1 MDSDVEMK
9 SEDTPTGTTADLEP
23 GPKGMAAEAEGAG
36 RPEAAEPTVPEK
48 TALLEGAE
56 AGRSDAPS
64 DQPVAPS
71 PAAETA
77 HPAAEVV
84 IRLPP
89 PADAAS
95 PQLGDALAALD
106 SRDYATARRLFEGLG
121 RGEAAQAIDT
131 ALAAL
136 DRKDYATAQGL
147 FEALATLK
155 PNAPQAH
162 AAFPAPI
169 PLASKPEAVIPAPP
183 AIVPASPR
191 AALPE
196 VTRDALPEIGQGA
209 PPDVHKSPPPLAVVP
224 DDHRTSIGAA
234 SAPPPRRSRRLA
246 AAAVLALLALCGL
259 AAFHRS
265 REWALA
271 AAEGPGRSGLAS
283 AVAMIEA
290 PLKAI
295 GGSKE
300 DRDAVSTLRGQ
311 LAEATMRL
319 EKLEKADAERDARVD
334 GLSARFDQ
342 GAASAKEDSAASAG
356 LSTKVDQI
364 EARLDQADKR
374 VAGLAAS
381 GSKMADA
388 AATKAADVSARLDR
402 LEKRAD
408 AGTAMTQPG
417 GLAHAVPIAP
427 KPGSAANVAEAPL
440 PPLPI
445 NRPASL
451 PKPPSPLASNGPGA
465 VGPAAPRLLG
475 DYSVEDVQGGVA
487 LVDGRYG
494 EQSVAPGDV
503 IPGAG
508 RVLRIERHGNE
519 WFVVTSNGVIASNPA
534 PF

>member
-1 MDSDVEMK
+1 M
-9 SEDTPTGTTADLEP
+9 
-23 GPKGMAAEAEGAG
+23 
-36 RPEAAEPTVPEK
+36 RPPIS
-48 TALLEGAE
+48 
-56 AGRSDAPS
+56 RSRHRRLGGNGAPS
-64 DQPVAPS
+64 GRGRHPF
-71 PAAETA
+71 AAA
-77 HPAAEVV
+77 
-84 IRLPP
+84 RRRGR
-89 PADAAS
+89 

-334 GLSARFDQ
+334 GLSARLDQ
-342 GAASAKEDSAASAG
+342 GSASANQESGRLLRPLDKGRSDSRRGSTRRTSGLRVLPPPARKWPTRRRRKRPTFRRGSIGWKREPTQGRPPTQSAVLRRYGPICSEARPGRKRRRGAASSAS
-356 LSTKVDQI
+356 D
-364 EARLDQADKR
+364 EP
-374 VAGLAAS
+374 S
-381 GSKMADA
+381 G
-388 AATKAADVSARLDR
+388 VF
-402 LEKRAD
+402 
-408 AGTAMTQPG
+408 
-417 GLAHAVPIAP
+417 
-427 KPGSAANVAEAPL
+427 AEAAL
-440 PPLPI
+440 SS
-445 NRPASL
+445 REQW
-451 PKPPSPLASNGPGA
+451 PGTGWTRRA
-465 VGPAAPRLLG
+465 PAARRL
-475 DYSVEDVQGGVA
+475 
-487 LVDGRYG
+487 
-494 EQSVAPGDV
+494 
-503 IPGAG
+503 
-508 RVLRIERHGNE
+508 
-519 WFVVTSNGVIASNPA
+519 
-534 PF
+534 